1 MGGKSNGER
10 KGTELHQKAWGTRS
24 GSLNNSTGVSA
35 SSALAW
41 KKDTTPEVNSRYRFA
56 SHRPGG
62 SNGISSKSSAASS
75 PPKFSYNYSS
85 SFPEQNEEHEHMP
98 GRSGEAA
105 DNGRIP
111 APRRGAL
118 FYNAHE
124 IELSLDER
132 SRRMASD
139 ESKGD
144 GNAAS
149 TLTIDTNHQKEQHE
163 LEMLHKH
170 MKKHDTHHDKH
181 IASSKVIVAPAL
193 LSETSDHLMQPSHD
207 PVRTLSQTK
216 KHNRAI

>member
-1 MGGKSNGER
+1 MEYHRRLCGFVAPEIQ
-10 KGTELHQKAWGTRS
+10 LH
-24 GSLNNSTGVSA
+24 
-35 SSALAW
+35 
-41 KKDTTPEVNSRYRFA
+41 
-56 SHRPGG
+56 
-62 SNGISSKSSAASS
+62 
-75 PPKFSYNYSS
+75 YSS
-85 SFPEQNEEHEHMP
+85 SFPEQNDLRLGQHEHEP

-193 LSETSDHLMQPSHD
+193 LSETSDH
-207 PVRTLSQTK
+207 
-216 KHNRAI
+216 